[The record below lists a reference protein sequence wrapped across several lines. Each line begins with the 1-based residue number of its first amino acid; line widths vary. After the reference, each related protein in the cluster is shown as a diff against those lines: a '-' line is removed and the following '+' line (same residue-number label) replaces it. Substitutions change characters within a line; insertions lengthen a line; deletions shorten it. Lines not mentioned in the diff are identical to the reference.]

1 MQYPTLEELT
11 SWGIDTV
18 SIHPKYANRHD
29 TNPSEYVVCGA
40 GRDGDRTKFMTLG
53 SFATLAA
60 ARKAFPTAMLLY
72 NPPPHQARVETD
84 RLKR

>member
-18 SIHPKYANRHD
+18 SIHPKYANPHD
-29 TNPSEYVVCGA
+29 TNPSAYIVCGE
-40 GRDGDRTKFMTLG
+40 GTDGDRIKHMTLG
-53 SFATLAA
+53 SFVTLAA

-72 NPPPHQARVETD
+72 NLPPHQAWVETD